1 MQVHLIKRVIKSKLG
16 FLHKDLIM
24 DNNGCFVSRKAPA
37 VGGSHS
43 RSVLHFSQASR
54 RRFFSFLVR
63 KNMVPDGFLT
73 LTFPASFPSGLVANH
88 DFLRKYLQFG
98 KRRGY
103 RFIWRLEAQLRGA
116 PHYHILVFK
125 GSADKFDSDL
135 MRKKWIS
142 YMIAW
147 NKEQKRKNRSKVKDI
162 KIRAYL
168 YEPLSDSDM
177 HKVFLYVS
185 KYCAKYKQC
194 PVDKKTGEIYSNAF
208 VTGRQ
213 WGKVGFKG
221 VDDDSETVYL
231 KDFSIDEYMS
241 EVHGQSLT
249 QIRSYHLF
257 YDGECDIVNELIN
270 LGKKIDFREGLYV
283 QD

>member
-1 MQVHLIKRVIKSKLG
+1 
-16 FLHKDLIM
+16 
-24 DNNGCFVSRKAPA
+24 
-37 VGGSHS
+37 
-43 RSVLHFSQASR
+43 
-54 RRFFSFLVR
+54 
-63 KNMVPDGFLT
+63 MVPDGFLT

-88 DFLRKYLQFG
+88 DFLRKYLQYG
-98 KRRGY
+98 KRLGY

-125 GSADKFDSDL
+125 GSADKFDSEL
-135 MRKKWIS
+135 MRKKWVS

-147 NKEQKRKNRSKVKDI
+147 NREQKRSARSKVKDI
-162 KIRAYL
+162 KQRAYL

-194 PVDKKTGEIYSNAF
+194 PVDKKTGEIFSNAF

-213 WGKVGFKG
+213 WGRVGFKYIP
-221 VDDDSETVYL
+221 DDFDVTYL
-231 KDFSIDEYMS
+231 WDFSIDQYMS

-257 YDGECDIVNELIN
+257 FDGERDIVNYL
-270 LGKKIDFREGLYV
+270 LGNSRKIDFKEGLHV
-283 QD
+283 